1 MINIWGRKTSVNVQ
15 KVMWAVGE
23 LDLPHERIDVG
34 GKFGGL
40 DTPEY
45 GRLNPN
51 RLVPTLEDGGVA
63 VWESHAILRYLA
75 AKYGEGTLWAADPA
89 ERSLADRWI
98 EWTATAFQP
107 AFTYGVFVGLVRTP
121 PDQQDKA
128 AIARDVAAT
137 GALLKILDGHL
148 ADQPYVAGAA
158 FTMGD
163 IATGAQLYRYFTLEI
178 ERPKL
183 PNVEAWYERL
193 QQRPAYR
200 EHVMVPYDELRVHA
214 AG

>member
-1 MINIWGRKTSVNVQ
+1 
-15 KVMWAVGE
+15 MWAVGE
-23 LDLPHERIDVG
+23 LGLPHERIDVG

-40 DTPEY
+40 DTPEF

-51 RLVPTLEDGGVA
+51 RRIPTLEDDGVA

-89 ERSLADRWI
+89 ERALADCWI
-98 EWTATAFQP
+98 EWTASSFQP
-107 AFTYGVFVGLVRTP
+107 AFTNGVFVGLIRTP
-121 PDQQDKA
+121 PERQDRA
-128 AIARDVAAT
+128 AIASDIAAT

-148 ADQPYVAGAA
+148 AGRPYVAGAA

-163 IATGAQLYRYFTLEI
+163 IATGVQLYRYFTLDI

-183 PNVEAWYERL
+183 PNLEAWYERL
-193 QQRPAYR
+193 KQRPAFC
-200 EHVMVPYDELRVHA
+200 EHVMVSYDELRVR
-214 AG
+214 

>member
-1 MINIWGRKTSVNVQ
+1 MIRIWGRKTSVNVQ
-15 KVMWAVGE
+15 KVMWAVAE
-23 LDLPHERIDVG
+23 LGLPHERIEVG

-51 RLVPTLEDGGVA
+51 RLVPTLEDDGFA
-63 VWESHAILRYLA
+63 VWESHAIVRYLA
-75 AKYGEGTLWAADPA
+75 AKYGAGTLLAADPA

-98 EWTATAFQP
+98 DWTASAFQP
-107 AFTYGVFVGLVRTP
+107 AFTNGVFIGLVRTP
-121 PDQQDKA
+121 PERQDRA

-137 GALLKILDGHL
+137 SALMKILDAHL
-148 ADQPYVAGAA
+148 AIHPYVAGTA

-193 QQRPAYR
+193 KQRPAYR
-200 EHVMVPYDELRVHA
+200 EHVMVPYDELRVRA

>member
-1 MINIWGRKTSVNVQ
+1 MIRIWGRKTSVNVQ
-15 KVMWAVGE
+15 KVMWAVAE
-23 LDLPHERIDVG
+23 LGLPHERIEVG

-51 RLVPTLEDGGVA
+51 RLVPTLEDDGFA
-63 VWESHAILRYLA
+63 VWESHAIVRYLA
-75 AKYGEGTLWAADPA
+75 AKYGAGTLWAADPA

-98 EWTATAFQP
+98 DWTASAFQP
-107 AFTYGVFVGLVRTP
+107 AFTNGVFIGLVRTP
-121 PDQQDKA
+121 PERQDRA

-137 GALLKILDGHL
+137 SALMKILDAHL
-148 ADQPYVAGAA
+148 AIHPYVAGTA

-163 IATGAQLYRYFTLEI
+163 IATGAQRYRYFTLEI

-193 QQRPAYR
+193 KQRPAYR
-200 EHVMVPYDELRVHA
+200 EHVMVPYDELRVRA

>member
-1 MINIWGRKTSVNVQ
+1 MIRIWGRKTSVNVQ

-23 LDLPHERIDVG
+23 LGLPHERVDVG

-51 RLVPTLEDGGVA
+51 RLIPTLEDDGFA
-63 VWESHAILRYLA
+63 VWESYAIVRYLA

-89 ERSLADRWI
+89 DRSLAERWI
-98 EWTATAFQP
+98 DWTASAFQP
-107 AFTYGVFVGLVRTP
+107 AFTNGVFIGLVRTP
-121 PDQQDKA
+121 PERQDRD

-137 GALLKILDGHL
+137 GALLKILDAHL
-148 ADQPYVAGAA
+148 AAHPYVAGTA

-163 IATGAQLYRYFTLEI
+163 IVTGAQLYRYFTLEV
-178 ERPKL
+178 ERPQL

-193 QQRPAYR
+193 KQRPAYR
-200 EHVMVPYDELRVHA
+200 EHVMVPYDELRVR
-214 AG
+214 